1 MNYSNSNLNTLSY
14 GDGKVSMDDTIGCDG
29 EVIHYE
35 AATNGI
41 QNIGNRNE
49 DFFSADGVE
58 PEDDYY
64 NAKGGGL
71 FGNFRKNQKQRQKR
85 RDERNKSKNEAR
97 KMRGQAN
104 IGRSE
109 AKKGLAKAQ
118 QLSAKA
124 SEKAVA
130 GDVALAN
137 AMASNTPQADAPQGM
152 SKGLKIGLIVGGVV
166 VLGIIGFVIYK
177 KVIKKGGK

>member
-1 MNYSNSNLNTLSY
+1 MNYSNSNLNTLGY

-49 DFFSADGVE
+49 DFFSAEGE

-71 FGNFRKNQKQRQKR
+71 FGNFRKNQKMRQQRR
-85 RDERNKSKNEAR
+85 NERNKAKNQAR
-97 KMRGQAN
+97 LMRGKAN

-130 GDVALAN
+130 GDIALAN
-137 AMASNTPQADAPQGM
+137 AMASNTPQAETQGM
-152 SKGLKIGLIVGGVV
+152 SKGLKIGLIVGAVV
-166 VLGIIGFVIYK
+166 VVGIVGFVVYNK
-177 KVIKKGGK
+177 FIKKK

>member
-1 MNYSNSNLNTLSY
+1 MNYSNSNLNTLGY
-14 GDGKVSMDDTIGCDG
+14 GDGKVMDDTIGCDG

-41 QNIGNRNE
+41 QNLGNRNE
-49 DFFSADGVE
+49 DFFSANGGE

-64 NAKGGGL
+64 NAKGGL
-71 FGNFRKNQKQRQKR
+71 FGNFRKNQKMRQQRR
-85 RDERNKSKNEAR
+85 NERNKAKNQAR
-97 KMRGQAN
+97 LMRGKAN

-118 QLSAKA
+118 QMSAKA

-137 AMASNTPQADAPQGM
+137 AMASSTPQADASQGM
-152 SKGLKIGLIVGGVV
+152 SKGLKIGLIVGGIVV
-166 VLGIIGFVIYK
+166 VGIVGFVVYK
-177 KVIKKGGK
+177 KFIQKK

>member
-1 MNYSNSNLNTLSY
+1 MNYSNSNLDTLGY

-29 EVIHYE
+29 EVVHYE

-41 QNIGNRNE
+41 QNLGNRNE
-49 DFFSADGVE
+49 DFMSADGE
-58 PEDDYY
+58 PEDDFY
-64 NAKGGGL
+64 NAGGL
-71 FGNFRKNQKQRQKR
+71 FKNFRKNQKMRQQRR
-85 RDERNKSKNEAR
+85 NERNKSKNRAR
-97 KMRGQAN
+97 GMRGTTT

-118 QLSAKA
+118 QMAAKA

-137 AMASNTPQADAPQGM
+137 AMASNAPQADAPQGM

-166 VLGIIGFVIYK
+166 VLGIVGFVVYK
-177 KVIKKGGK
+177 KFIQKK

>member
-1 MNYSNSNLNTLSY
+1 MNYSNSNLNTLGY
-14 GDGKVSMDDTIGCDG
+14 GDGKVSIDDTIGCDG

-35 AATNGI
+35 ASTNGI
-41 QNIGNRNE
+41 QNLGNRNE
-49 DFFSADGVE
+49 DFFSADGE
-58 PEDDYY
+58 AEDDYY
-64 NAKGGGL
+64 NAKGGM
-71 FGNFRKNQKQRQKR
+71 RKNRAMRQKR
-85 RDERNKSKNEAR
+85 RNDRTASKNKAR
-97 KMRGQAN
+97 EMRGQAN
-104 IGRSE
+104 IGRSD

-137 AMASNTPQADAPQGM
+137 AMASNTPQTDVPQGM

-166 VLGIIGFVIYK
+166 VLGIVGFVIYK
-177 KVIKKGGK
+177 KFIKKK

>member
-1 MNYSNSNLNTLSY
+1 MNYSNSNLNTLGY
-14 GDGKVSMDDTIGCDG
+14 GDGKVMDDTIGCDG

-41 QNIGNRNE
+41 QNLGNRNE
-49 DFFSADGVE
+49 DFFSADGE

-71 FGNFRKNQKQRQKR
+71 FKNFRKNQKMRQQRR
-85 RDERNKSKNEAR
+85 NERNKSKNEAR

-118 QLSAKA
+118 QMSAKA

-137 AMASNTPQADAPQGM
+137 ALASNTPQAETQGM
-152 SKGLKIGLIVGGVV
+152 SKGLKIGLIVGGIVV
-166 VLGIIGFVIYK
+166 VGIVGFVVYK
-177 KVIKKGGK
+177 KFIKKK

>member
-1 MNYSNSNLNTLSY
+1 MNYSNSNLNTLGY
-14 GDGKVSMDDTIGCDG
+14 GDGKVMDDTIGCDG

-41 QNIGNRNE
+41 QNLGNRNE
-49 DFFSADGVE
+49 DFFSVEGE

-64 NAKGGGL
+64 NAKGGL
-71 FGNFRKNQKQRQKR
+71 FGNFRKNQKMRQQRR
-85 RDERNKSKNEAR
+85 NERNKAKNQAR
-97 KMRGQAN
+97 LMRGKAN

-118 QLSAKA
+118 QMSAKA

-130 GDVALAN
+130 GDIALAN
-137 AMASNTPQADAPQGM
+137 AMASNTPQAETQGM
-152 SKGLKIGLIVGGVV
+152 SKGLKIGLIVGAVV
-166 VLGIIGFVIYK
+166 VVGIVGFVVYNK
-177 KVIKKGGK
+177 FIKKK

>member
-1 MNYSNSNLNTLSY
+1 MNYSNSNLDTLGY

-29 EVIHYE
+29 EVVHYE

-41 QNIGNRNE
+41 QNLGNRNE
-49 DFFSADGVE
+49 DFMSADGE
-58 PEDDYY
+58 PEDDFY
-64 NAKGGGL
+64 NAGGL
-71 FGNFRKNQKQRQKR
+71 FKNFRKNQKMRQQRR
-85 RDERNKSKNEAR
+85 NERNKSKNRAR
-97 KMRGQAN
+97 EMRGKAN

-118 QLSAKA
+118 QMAAKA

-137 AMASNTPQADAPQGM
+137 AMASNAPQADAPQGM

-166 VLGIIGFVIYK
+166 VLGIVGFVVYK
-177 KVIKKGGK
+177 KFIQKK

>member
-1 MNYSNSNLNTLSY
+1 MNYSNSNLNTLGY
-14 GDGKVSMDDTIGCDG
+14 GDGKVSIDDTIGCDG

-35 AATNGI
+35 ASTNGI
-41 QNIGNRNE
+41 QNLGNRNE
-49 DFFSADGVE
+49 DFFSANGE
-58 PEDDYY
+58 PEDDFY
-64 NAKGGGL
+64 NAGGL
-71 FGNFRKNQKQRQKR
+71 FKNFRKNQKIRQKR
-85 RDERNKSKNEAR
+85 RNDRTASKNRAR
-97 KMRGQAN
+97 EMRGKAN

-118 QLSAKA
+118 QMSAKA

-166 VLGIIGFVIYK
+166 VLGIIGVVVYK
-177 KVIKKGGK
+177 KFIKKK

>member
-1 MNYSNSNLNTLSY
+1 MNYSNSNLNTLGY
-14 GDGKVSMDDTIGCDG
+14 GDGKVMDDTIGCDG

-41 QNIGNRNE
+41 QNLGNRNE
-49 DFFSADGVE
+49 DFFSADGE

-64 NAKGGGL
+64 NAKGGL
-71 FGNFRKNQKQRQKR
+71 FGNFRKNQKMRQQRR
-85 RDERNKSKNEAR
+85 NERNKAKNQAR
-97 KMRGQAN
+97 LMRGKAN

-118 QLSAKA
+118 QMSAKA

-137 AMASNTPQADAPQGM
+137 AMAANTPQAETQGM

-166 VLGIIGFVIYK
+166 VLGIVGFVVYRK
-177 KVIKKGGK
+177 FIKKK

>member
-1 MNYSNSNLNTLSY
+1 MNYSNSNLDTLGY

-29 EVIHYE
+29 EVVHYE

-41 QNIGNRNE
+41 QNLGNRNE
-49 DFFSADGVE
+49 DFMSADGE
-58 PEDDYY
+58 PEDDFY
-64 NAKGGGL
+64 NAGGL
-71 FGNFRKNQKQRQKR
+71 FKNFRKNQKMRQQRR
-85 RDERNKSKNEAR
+85 NERNKSKNRAR
-97 KMRGQAN
+97 EMRGKAN

-118 QLSAKA
+118 QMSAKA

-137 AMASNTPQADAPQGM
+137 AMASNAPQADAPQGM

-166 VLGIIGFVIYK
+166 VLGIVGFVVYK
-177 KVIKKGGK
+177 KFIQKK

>member
-1 MNYSNSNLNTLSY
+1 MNYSNSNLNTLGY
-14 GDGKVSMDDTIGCDG
+14 GDGKVMDDTIGCDG

-41 QNIGNRNE
+41 QNLGNRNE
-49 DFFSADGVE
+49 DFFSAEGE

-64 NAKGGGL
+64 NAKGGL
-71 FGNFRKNQKQRQKR
+71 FGNFRKNQKIRQQRR
-85 RDERNKSKNEAR
+85 NERNKSKNQAR
-97 KMRGQAN
+97 LMRAKAK
-104 IGRSE
+104 IVRSE

-118 QLSAKA
+118 QMAAKA

-137 AMASNTPQADAPQGM
+137 AMASNTPQAETQGM
-152 SKGLKIGLIVGGVV
+152 SKGLKIGLIVGGIVV
-166 VLGIIGFVIYK
+166 VGIVGFVVYK
-177 KVIKKGGK
+177 KFIKKK